1 MATPTPHGDSALAES
16 LRTIATHRVFFGHQ
30 SVGEDLCAGLGELA
44 AEARVDL
51 RILDARAPQRVDGG
65 VFLHARV
72 GKNRDP
78 RSKFAAFGAELHA
91 LRDTALDLA
100 LVKLCYVDVDAA
112 TPRAPLLDAWRAA
125 VVDWRAIR
133 PGLRLA
139 HVTVP
144 LTCGA
149 RGWRAALKR
158 RLGRADWTDADNAA
172 RARFNEDLRRC
183 FPGEPLIDLADAES
197 VDVRGRPVEFLARDA
212 AGAFRARALVP
223 SFTEDGGH
231 LAGDGRRVVAA
242 RFASALAAALR

>member
-1 MATPTPHGDSALAES
+1 MTPPTPPGDSAVGES

-30 SVGEDLCAGLGELA
+30 SVGEDLCAGLRELA
-44 AEARVDL
+44 VAAEVDL
-51 RILDARAPQRVDGG
+51 RILDAREAQRVDGG
-65 VFLHARV
+65 VLLHARV
-72 GKNRDP
+72 GKNREP
-78 RSKFAAFGAELHA
+78 RSKFTAFGAELHA

-112 TPRAPLLDAWRAA
+112 TPRTPLLDAYRAA
-125 VVDWRAIR
+125 VADWRAVR

-172 RARFNEDLRRC
+172 RARFNDELRAC
-183 FPGEPLIDLADAES
+183 FPGDPLIDLAHAES
-197 VDVRGRPVEFLARDA
+197 VDARGRPVEFLARDA

-231 LAGDGRRVVAA
+231 LAGHGRRLVAA
-242 RFASALAAALR
+242 RFAAALAAALR